1 MAARVT
7 ADDVKAIMA
16 GYEGADATVEV
27 YIGAATLLIDSI
39 FASDTVLSDD
49 QLKELERWYTAHMIA
64 SVDFRTTSEEKVGE
78 ASVKYTGKWGEGL
91 KSTPYGQMVL
101 QLDVTG
107 KIAKAGKA
115 VPNIYAVTSFDD

>member
-7 ADDVKAIMA
+7 ATEVKEIMT
-16 GYEGADATVEV
+16 GCTTSDTIVEV
-27 YIGAATLLIDSI
+27 YIGAATLLIDSR

-49 QLKELERWYTAHMIA
+49 QLKELERWLTAHMIA

-101 QLDVTG
+101 LLDVTG
-107 KIAKAGKA
+107 KIAKAGKG
-115 VPNIYAVTSFDD
+115 VPDIYAVTSFDD

>member
-7 ADDVKAIMA
+7 ATEVKEIITGCSTSDAIV
-16 GYEGADATVEV
+16 DV
-27 YIGAATLLIDSI
+27 YIGAATLLIDSV

-49 QLKELERWYTAHMIA
+49 QLKELERWFTAHMIA
-64 SVDFRTTSEEKVGE
+64 SVDFRTTSEEKLGE

-91 KSTPYGQMVL
+91 RSTPYGQMVL

-107 KIAKAGKA
+107 KIAKVGKG